1 MKPDALV
8 RDLDRLARAVGLTV
22 RVERGRFRGGACRL
36 DDTRVVVLNRAH
48 PPEVNAALLADALVG
63 ADLDGLF
70 VPPVLRRMIDEAA
83 ARRASGDDAGAPTA
97 PGDDAG

>member
-22 RVERGRFRGGACRL
+22 RMERGRFRGGPCRL
-36 DDTRVVVLNRAH
+36 DDTRVVVLNRNH
-48 PPEVNAALLADALVG
+48 PPEMNAALLADALVG

-83 ARRASGDDAGAPTA
+83 ARRAAGEAASGALPDAG
-97 PGDDAG
+97 DV